1 MNDREIFR
9 ENLNY
14 YLNKS
19 GKLQKELA
27 EAIGSKYTTVSGW
40 TRGISYPRAEAMEKI
55 ADFFGIPT
63 SQLVGERKDDSPE
76 PDQRTIRYSNNEVIR
91 KVLTGMARMSP
102 LDYEVV
108 MEILERTE
116 QELKKRG
123 DWDNL

>member
-1 MNDREIFR
+1 MTDREIFK

-27 EAIGSKYTTVSGW
+27 DAIGAKYTTVSGW

-55 ADFFGIPT
+55 ADYFGIPT
-63 SQLVGERKDDSPE
+63 SQLIGERKDNE
-76 PDQRTIRYSNNEVIR
+76 NAPDPRTVHFADNNVVW
-91 KVLTGMARMSP
+91 KVLSGMAP

-108 MEILERTE
+108 MEIFERTE
-116 QELKKRG
+116 REMKKRG
-123 DWDNL
+123 DW